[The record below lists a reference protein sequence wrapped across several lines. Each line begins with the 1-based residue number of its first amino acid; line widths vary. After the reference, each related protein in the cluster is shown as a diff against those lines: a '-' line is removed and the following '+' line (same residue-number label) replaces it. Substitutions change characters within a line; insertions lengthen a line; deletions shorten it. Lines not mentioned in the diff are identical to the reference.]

1 MEETRNGK
9 CVKRNMRPR
18 VSRACDDRL
27 AGKGIL
33 RVSRRTFRGVTMA
46 AVAQD
51 GRRERR
57 PS

>member
-9 CVKRNMRPR
+9 CAKRNMRPRGER

-51 GRRERR
+51 GRR
-57 PS
+57 P